1 MTLMC
6 VPDHPAD
13 IDFFPK
19 PLVMGIINCT
29 PDSFFPSSR
38 AAALADASRKA
49 RQLIAEGAH
58 ILDLGGESSRPGA
71 DYVDEAEELR
81 RVIPVVEEIRKTSQI
96 PISIDTRKAGV
107 AEAAFKAGAD
117 IINDISALQD
127 DAAMAGIIADYGGY
141 VVLMHKKGSP
151 RDMQLEPHY
160 VNVLDEVLAELQ
172 LAVEK
177 ALRAG
182 IKKEK
187 IILDPGIGFG
197 KRHQDN
203 LDLLRN
209 IPRINELGYPVL
221 IGHSRKS
228 FLEKICGRG
237 VDERI
242 YASISAGVLAQLKGA
257 AVLRVHDVA
266 ATLDAAAVVRAV
278 EGEGT
283 VWSG

>member
-1 MTLMC
+1 MTLMS
-6 VPDHPAD
+6 VPGHPAD
-13 IDFFPK
+13 IDFSQT

-49 RQLIAEGAH
+49 RQLIEEGAH

-81 RVIPVVEEIRKTSQI
+81 RVIPVVSEIRKFS
-96 PISIDTRKAGV
+96 PVPLSIDTRKAAV

-127 DAAMAGIIADYGGY
+127 DDAMAATVADFGGY

-160 VNVLDEVLAELQ
+160 ENVLEEVLAGLQ
-172 LAVEK
+172 QAVEK
-177 ALRAG
+177 ALKAG
-182 IKKEK
+182 IPGEK

-197 KRHQDN
+197 KRHEDN
-203 LDLLRN
+203 LELLRN
-209 IPRINELGYPVL
+209 IPRLKALGYPVL

-266 ATLDAAAVVRAV
+266 ASLDAIAVVRAI
-278 EGEGT
+278 EGDGAS
-283 VWSG
+283 WSG

>member
-1 MTLMC
+1 MTLMS
-6 VPDHPAD
+6 VPGHPAD
-13 IDFFPK
+13 IDFSRK

-49 RQLIAEGAH
+49 RQLIDEGAH

-71 DYVDEAEELR
+71 DYVDEDEELR
-81 RVIPVVEEIRKTSQI
+81 RVIPVVEEIRKFSHI
-96 PISIDTRKAGV
+96 PLSIDTRKAAV

-127 DAAMAGIIADYGGY
+127 DEAMAAIVADYGAY

-151 RDMQLEPHY
+151 RDMQLQPHY
-160 VNVLDEVLAELQ
+160 ENVLEEVLAGLKQ
-172 LAVEK
+172 AVEK
-177 ALRAG
+177 ASKAG
-182 IKKEK
+182 VQKEK

-209 IPRINELGYPVL
+209 IPRLSALGYPVL

-228 FLEKICGRG
+228 FLEKISGRG

-266 ATLDAAAVVRAV
+266 ATLDAVAVVRAI
-278 EGEGT
+278 EGDG
-283 VWSG
+283 VSWSG